1 MGEGFSEDSVGLIQ
15 AGRAGRAGAAFAF
28 EVEGRSVRE
37 EAGEMESGITG
48 ESEEGEDGST
58 DIEYKGFELS
68 EGAVRER
75 LLNDRSGIAEV
86 AESAVG
92 GSTLLRVVSSSRSA
106 SSFSFFS
113 RSLDSALF
121 VNISRS
127 FAAEISS
134 C

>member
-1 MGEGFSEDSVGLIQ
+1 M
-15 AGRAGRAGAAFAF
+15 F

-37 EAGEMESGITG
+37 EAGEMERGITG
-48 ESEEGEDGST
+48 EPDEGEDGST
-58 DIEYKGFELS
+58 DIEGKGFELS

-75 LLNDRSGIAEV
+75 LLNVRSGTAEV